1 MTDKKFSRH
10 ALYKDLGVRSQIW
23 VYFWFVSLPFRLV
36 NQGPRSYF
44 ERGGGGGGGGGGG
57 AESTFF
63 SVTL

>member
-44 ERGGGGGGGGGGG
+44 ESGGGGGGGLNSDSKWGGGG
-57 AESTFF
+57 
-63 SVTL
+63 VG